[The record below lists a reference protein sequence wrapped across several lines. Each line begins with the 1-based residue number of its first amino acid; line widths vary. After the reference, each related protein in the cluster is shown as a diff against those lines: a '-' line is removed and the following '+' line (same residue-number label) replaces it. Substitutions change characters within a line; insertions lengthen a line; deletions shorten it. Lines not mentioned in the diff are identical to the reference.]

1 MDKLGGELMITNNMI
16 TRRVMMNDKL
26 QDKDG
31 TQITCENCKGSK
43 FSGLKIYG
51 KSKQVTTTGAQL
63 FPPPMLGSQEKNG
76 ITIDCMEDGK
86 IRISGT
92 AEITTDFYVSRM
104 QLSAGTYTSS
114 GGVNID
120 ASVLRYALV
129 DDIGVP
135 YFDVDGD
142 YTTDT
147 IKEPI
152 EAELLLRVYAG
163 KTIDLIVQ
171 PMLNAGSTPLPWETY
186 TGGKP
191 SPSPDYP
198 QEIESVGQGKTI
210 GINVRG
216 KNLLRIDNSLENYE
230 SEEYAGTANRI
241 ISSGMVAIGLD
252 NANLFVPQYISNC
265 VMDNGSISY
274 HTKSP
279 GFAVGIGAQLTS
291 GQTYTCSFDSTNNGR
306 LCLLYYDTNGTCLKK
321 QDFVKS
327 TFTVPENVVYTVLLF
342 RDADKAGDYKFWDIR
357 LESGD
362 TATPYE
368 PYHEAQSMDIST
380 PNGLPGIPVSS
391 GGNYTDVDGRQWI
404 CDEVDFARGMYV
416 QRITKKL
423 LTSTGK
429 YALSSTVI
437 SNKFRILINDIS
449 ANTVLPVKTP
459 DKIGAV
465 MADFLFAKSANETYE
480 CREGISVE
488 ITGNITFYVETIQ
501 TVEQAQEYFKDNPMT
516 LYYALAAPIETPLTS
531 DQLAAYKQLHTYADS
546 TAIIS
551 NDANAYMGVT
561 YRRLRD

>member
-1 MDKLGGELMITNNMI
+1 
-16 TRRVMMNDKL
+16 
-26 QDKDG
+26 
-31 TQITCENCKGSK
+31 
-43 FSGLKIYG
+43 
-51 KSKQVTTTGAQL
+51 
-63 FPPPMLGSQEKNG
+63 
-76 ITIDCMEDGK
+76 MEDGK

-171 PMLNAGSTPLPWETY
+171 PMLNAGSTPLPWEPY

-429 YALSSTVI
+429 YALSSTAI

-465 MADFLFAKSANETYE
+465 MADFLFAKSANETYK